1 MKLDFSEQVVAVT
14 GAGSTFGAAIATQ
27 FAELGA
33 TVYATDVSEAA
44 LRPLEEKGVR
54 TAVVDLL
61 DRRAAADWITSVA
74 HSAGSVDVLVN
85 NAGGVMGHAHK
96 PIESVTDAEW
106 DGIMDINLGSAF
118 ALARAV
124 APVMKAQRSG
134 AIVTIASGAALQ
146 ASLTGV
152 QAYCAAKHASL
163 GLTRQLAHELGPH
176 GVRVNAL
183 APGFVRTNAATEA
196 QWDAMGEEKQAA
208 LMRSIALG
216 RLGTP
221 QDIANVTVFLASP
234 LASFVTGQ
242 IIAVDGGK

>member
-1 MKLDFSEQVVAVT
+1 MKLDFSGQIVAVT
-14 GAGSTFGAAIATQ
+14 GASSGFGTAIATQ
-27 FAELGA
+27 FSLLGA

-44 LRPLEEKGVR
+44 LRPLAENQIR
-54 TAVVDLL
+54 TAAVDLL

-74 HSAGSVDVLVN
+74 RSAGKVDVLVN
-85 NAGGVMGHAHK
+85 NAGGVMGHAQK

-106 DGIMDINLGSAF
+106 DNIMDINLSSAF

-124 APVMKAQRSG
+124 TPAMKAQKSG
-134 AIVTIASGAALQ
+134 AIVTIASGAALH

-152 QAYCAAKHASL
+152 QAYCAAKHATL

-176 GVRVNAL
+176 GVRVNAI

-196 QWDAMGEEKQAA
+196 QWDAMGTQNQAA

-221 QDIANVTVFLASP
+221 QDIANVTVFLASS
-234 LASFVTGQ
+234 LASFVNGQ